1 MRPIALPD
9 LSSCLEPL
17 PLPQGRGQNQQAM
30 HTLNRRTTK
39 CLLANLAALAVPLTF
54 DLAVRVCRSA
64 MRSGGIRDP
73 GGGFCW
79 ANSRTL
85 RSHE

>member
-39 CLLANLAALAVPLTF
+39 CLLANLAQPWPFLLPSTWLSASADPQC
-54 DLAVRVCRSA
+54 DLAVSA
-64 MRSGGIRDP
+64 ILAAVLLGELSN
-73 GGGFCW
+73 
-79 ANSRTL
+79 AKES
-85 RSHE
+85 